1 MTSRIF
7 ASRCSVSSSVSS
19 LRRALWPSLTT
30 ASAFESARSVQKIQ
44 SWTPTQ
50 MQTQT
55 QTQTQRRW
63 GHTVRLIALE
73 DLPHGKAYKGDVVT
87 VKAGY
92 ARNHLV
98 PQKLA
103 LYATPQNFE
112 KLGIVDPDFETEEER
127 IARLQRES
135 NMTAAEDRYLK
146 DADLLK
152 KYLRNKVLQ
161 IWRNVDPNST
171 DTLHPG
177 VVTAEHIRD
186 KLSKQ
191 LKIDLDATEPVHILR
206 TAGSDDPAGASSSST
221 TTNPLNFADLDEA
234 KMQAMADE
242 LVPVADSDGKC
253 AIQINRLGEY
263 LAVVGLKGGYAV
275 PLRVLVRQRA

>member
-1 MTSRIF
+1 LEHHLHNNNNNFNSQQ
-7 ASRCSVSSSVSS
+7 
-19 LRRALWPSLTT
+19 
-30 ASAFESARSVQKIQ
+30 QK
-44 SWTPTQ
+44 
-50 MQTQT
+50 
-55 QTQTQRRW
+55 RF

-112 KLGIVDPDFETEEER
+112 RLGVVDPDFETEDER

-135 NMTAAEDRYLK
+135 NMTAAEDKHLK
-146 DADLLK
+146 DSDLLK
-152 KYLRNKVLQ
+152 KYLKNKVLQ
-161 IWRNVDPNST
+161 IWRTVDANST

-177 VVTAEHIRD
+177 VVTTDNVRE

-191 LKIDLDATEPVHILR
+191 LKIDLDDSDLVHILR
-206 TAGSDDPAGASSSST
+206 TTAKDQNAGDAAAATSAT
-221 TTNPLNFADLDEA
+221 TTNPLNFAELDDS
-234 KMQAMADE
+234 KLQVMANE
-242 LVPVADSDGKC
+242 LVPVTGSNGKC

-263 LAVVGLKGGYAV
+263 LAVIGLKGGYAV

>member
-1 MTSRIF
+1 MHP
-7 ASRCSVSSSVSS
+7 
-19 LRRALWPSLTT
+19 L
-30 ASAFESARSVQKIQ
+30 Q
-44 SWTPTQ
+44 SQ
-50 MQTQT
+50 NK
-55 QTQTQRRW
+55 RW

-73 DLPHGKAYKGDVVT
+73 DLPHGKAYKGDVLT

-135 NMTAAEDRYLK
+135 NMTATEDRYLK
-146 DADLLK
+146 EADLLK
-152 KYLRNKVLQ
+152 KYLKNKVLQ
-161 IWRNVDPNST
+161 IWRTVDPNST

-177 VVTAEHIRD
+177 VVTTDNIRQ

-191 LKIDLDATEPVHILR
+191 LKIDLDESEPIHILR
-206 TAGSDDPAGASSSST
+206 NTASASPTESAPVANSS
-221 TTNPLNFADLDEA
+221 TTNPLNFAELDDA
-234 KMQAMADE
+234 KIQAMVDE
-242 LVPVADSDGKC
+242 LVPVMDASGKC
-253 AIQINRLGEY
+253 SIKINRLGDY
-263 LAVVGLKGGYAV
+263 LAVISLKGGYAV
-275 PLRVLVRQRA
+275 PVRVLVRQRN

>member
-1 MTSRIF
+1 MSRILTSNYNS
-7 ASRCSVSSSVSS
+7 SRSYLFRTCSN
-19 LRRALWPSLTT
+19 ALKRTAGIQERQSPPWL
-30 ASAFESARSVQKIQ
+30 ASAASAASAQNK
-44 SWTPTQ
+44 
-50 MQTQT
+50 
-55 QTQTQRRW
+55 RW

-73 DLPHGKAYKGDVVT
+73 DLPHGKAYKGDVLT

-135 NMTAAEDRYLK
+135 NMTATEDRYLK
-146 DADLLK
+146 EADLLK
-152 KYLRNKVLQ
+152 KYLKNKVLQ
-161 IWRNVDPNST
+161 IWRTVDPNST

-177 VVTAEHIRD
+177 VVTTDNIRQ

-191 LKIDLDATEPVHILR
+191 LKIDLDESEPIHILKN
-206 TAGSDDPAGASSSST
+206 ASNEESQAVGNASSAT
-221 TTNPLNFADLDEA
+221 TTNPLNFAELDDA
-234 KMQAMADE
+234 KIQAMADE
-242 LVPVADSDGKC
+242 LVPAMDASGKC
-253 AIQINRLGEY
+253 SIQINRLGEY
-263 LAVVGLKGGYAV
+263 LAVIGLKGGYAV

>member
-1 MTSRIF
+1 MF
-7 ASRCSVSSSVSS
+7 ASKCCGSTNLRHCSS
-19 LRRALWPSLTT
+19 LFAPRPLAPTTT
-30 ASAFESARSVQKIQ
+30 ATASFAQQ
-44 SWTPTQ
+44 SQSQPQ
-50 MQTQT
+50 PPK
-55 QTQTQRRW
+55 RW
-63 GHTVRLIALE
+63 AHTVRLIAME

-103 LYATPQNFE
+103 LYATPQNFS

-146 DADLLK
+146 DSDLLK

-171 DTLHPG
+171 DSLHPG
-177 VVTAEHIRD
+177 VVTAEHVRQ

-191 LKIDLDATEPVHILR
+191 LRIDLDDSEPVHILR
-206 TAGSDDPAGASSSST
+206 TASPPSSPSEETTPSSTTT
-221 TTNPLNFADLDEA
+221 TTNPLNFAELDDS
-234 KMQAMADE
+234 KIQALADD
-242 LVPVADSDGKC
+242 LVPVVDEEGRC
-253 AIQINRLGEY
+253 LIRINRLGEY
-263 LAVVGLKGGYAV
+263 LAVIGLKGGYAV
-275 PLRVLVRQRA
+275 PLRVLVRQRV